1 MSSSSFKTTR
11 GLANWLD
18 FEFAFKL
25 LRVRVPSGSLE
36 AYIVVN
42 FRAHEISQGTYKLTR
57 TSMLIKKIISLYR
70 NGTSS
75 ENSYIYLQ
83 THPSPNPQ
91 NIDDVLPGKL
101 SE

>member
-1 MSSSSFKTTR
+1 
-11 GLANWLD
+11 
-18 FEFAFKL
+18 
-25 LRVRVPSGSLE
+25 
-36 AYIVVN
+36 
-42 FRAHEISQGTYKLTR
+42 
-57 TSMLIKKIISLYR
+57 MLIKKIISLYR